1 MDQLAVSV
9 SVCEAL
15 LYLCI
20 CSSEMRLESVEAM
33 SITAVLEDCV
43 DQLAV
48 LGKIMPSS
56 HEGRPD
62 AAEVSIDQELFKVE
76 RKISAFNPFMLRGLL
91 DEYCLDYS
99 PFKIEMLNS

>member
-1 MDQLAVSV
+1 MEAMSITAVLEDCVDQLAV

-20 CSSEMRLESVEAM
+20 CSNEMRLESVEAM

-48 LGKIMPSS
+48 SVCEAL
-56 HEGRPD
+56 
-62 AAEVSIDQELFKVE
+62 
-76 RKISAFNPFMLRGLL
+76 
-91 DEYCLDYS
+91 
-99 PFKIEMLNS
+99 